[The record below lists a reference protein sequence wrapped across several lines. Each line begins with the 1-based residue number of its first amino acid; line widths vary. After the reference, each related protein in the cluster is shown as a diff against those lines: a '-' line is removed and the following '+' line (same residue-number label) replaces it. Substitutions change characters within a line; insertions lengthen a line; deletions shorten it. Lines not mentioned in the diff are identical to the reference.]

1 MFQLPW
7 ANYEKFGKGELKA
20 LVPRIAFSFGRAEK
34 IAKNPR
40 CAFRT
45 SISRSGAASLS
56 RPLDIPRPAKSR
68 EKRLRPSKERAGKG
82 ERDGGGGY
90 RERRGRRWDWN
101 CKYPSSPSLRV
112 STVAPIYL
120 SASPSTVR
128 PSARPLALTPERVRG
143 AYRRACFKESSLDD
157 KSPDFAGFKFVTVLN
172 CDANASL
179 LLPSS

>member
-1 MFQLPW
+1 MFQLLC
-7 ANYEKFGKGELKA
+7 ANCEKFENGELKA
-20 LVPRIAFSFGRAEK
+20 LVPRIAFSFGRAKK

-45 SISRSGAASLS
+45 SISRSGAVAFASVRRWTFRGRRS
-56 RPLDIPRPAKSR
+56 HARNVYVPRKS
-68 EKRLRPSKERAGKG
+68 G
-82 ERDGGGGY
+82 EGGRDGGGGC

-112 STVAPIYL
+112 STVSPIYL
-120 SASPSTVR
+120 PATPSTV
-128 PSARPLALTPERVRG
+128 RPLALTPERVRYIG
-143 AYRRACFKESSLDD
+143 AYRRACFKESSPDD

-172 CDANASL
+172 CDASASL